1 MSKWED
7 TPMAEVTIQPVPTA
21 FFIPPHVEGDREY
34 KGHGP
39 VTYHRVDV
47 QVRNDKELWAQ
58 VYMRARETKKDWTTA
73 EGTAEFQIGTYA
85 KRIID
90 ILSSRVQDHQ
100 YTDTDHDLDVFSFPP
115 SNMVSRLEY
124 VGDTAGSE
132 AGIRTG
138 CQVFF
143 HPMRLLVAD

>member
-1 MSKWED
+1 
-7 TPMAEVTIQPVPTA
+7 
-21 FFIPPHVEGDREY
+21 
-34 KGHGP
+34 
-39 VTYHRVDV
+39 
-47 QVRNDKELWAQ
+47 
-58 VYMRARETKKDWTTA
+58 
-73 EGTAEFQIGTYA
+73 
-85 KRIID
+85 
-90 ILSSRVQDHQ
+90 
-100 YTDTDHDLDVFSFPP
+100 LDVFSFPP